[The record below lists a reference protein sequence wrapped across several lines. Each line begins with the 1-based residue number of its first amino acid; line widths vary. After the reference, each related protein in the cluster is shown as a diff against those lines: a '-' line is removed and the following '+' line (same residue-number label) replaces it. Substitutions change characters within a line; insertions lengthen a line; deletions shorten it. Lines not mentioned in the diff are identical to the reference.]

1 MEKLNIESATTKDIA
16 EKVNE
21 CVSWINAYN
30 EAEISRLSNEVK
42 FLKQKYNSDI
52 LFGGM

>member
-1 MEKLNIESATTKDIA
+1 MKELDIENLSLQNIA

-21 CVSWINAYN
+21 CVSWINNYN

-42 FLKQKYNSDI
+42 FLEYRNNLSK
-52 LFGGM
+52 LFGGI

>member
-1 MEKLNIESATTKDIA
+1 MKELDIENLSLQDIA

-30 EAEISRLSNEVK
+30 EAELSRLSNEVK
-42 FLKQKYNSDI
+42 FLKYKYNSDI